1 MGRNLA
7 ELRSELGQAA
17 QESFRT
23 VAEADESV
31 AEDLADHITV
41 WNFGEL
47 PELMEIRRKNETL
60 IGHPA
65 LVDRGDFC
73 SLEVFDDPQQA
84 EKEHRSG
91 LRRLFMIQMKEQVK
105 FLEKNLNSLHRVQM
119 MAGVVEPAGFE
130 SFEGL
135 RADVVALAVEICAME
150 KPWPVNAAEFGARK
164 DAARAKLSLI
174 GQEIA
179 RTVEA
184 VAAELSTIPKKLQ
197 AARAYPDTVKDIT
210 QQLKRLFPK
219 HFLLSVNEERL
230 RHYVRYVKAVNVRLD
245 KLRNDP
251 ARDAQKLQEWNQLAV
266 PYYRELA
273 ARRGQADDR
282 LTDFGWLL
290 EELRVSFFAQEL
302 RTSVPVSV
310 KRLMRVWESIRR
322 L

>member
-1 MGRNLA
+1 MTDYAAGFFTRTQNGTPVAGKTLIDALIDDIAAETGIRCNREDFKTEFLAKHLVMNFKVVDEHGRQLAMGRNLA

-47 PELMEIRRKNETL
+47 PELMEIRRKIETL
-60 IGHPA
+60 IGDPA

-119 MAGVVEPAGFE
+119 MAGVVESAAAGFE

-135 RADVVALAVEICAME
+135 RADVVALAVEICAMNSRRF
-150 KPWPVNAAEFGARK
+150 PRNSRRP
-164 DAARAKLSLI
+164 
-174 GQEIA
+174 A
-179 RTVEA
+179 RTP
-184 VAAELSTIPKKLQ
+184 TP
-197 AARAYPDTVKDIT
+197 
-210 QQLKRLFPK
+210 
-219 HFLLSVNEERL
+219 
-230 RHYVRYVKAVNVRLD
+230 
-245 KLRNDP
+245 
-251 ARDAQKLQEWNQLAV
+251 
-266 PYYRELA
+266 
-273 ARRGQADDR
+273 
-282 LTDFGWLL
+282 
-290 EELRVSFFAQEL
+290 
-302 RTSVPVSV
+302 
-310 KRLMRVWESIRR
+310 
-322 L
+322 

>member
-1 MGRNLA
+1 M
-7 ELRSELGQAA
+7 RSELGQAA

-91 LRRLFMIQMKEQVK
+91 LRRLFMIQLKEQVK

-119 MAGVVEPAGFE
+119 MAGVVEPAAAGFE

-150 KPWPVNAAEFGARK
+150 EPWPVNAAEFGARK